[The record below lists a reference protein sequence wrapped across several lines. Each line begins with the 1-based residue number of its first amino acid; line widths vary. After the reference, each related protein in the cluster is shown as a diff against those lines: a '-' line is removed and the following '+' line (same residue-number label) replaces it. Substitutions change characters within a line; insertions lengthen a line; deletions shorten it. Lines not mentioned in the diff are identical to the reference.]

1 MVTNGGSEANYT
13 ALWGLLEKGDH
24 TAVMLPNYLQTWG
37 LARAY
42 GKAAN
47 AFYLVE
53 RMEGAR
59 MRWALDVDSL
69 KRSVTSKTRMIVV
82 TNPNNPTGAVLTESE
97 MDEIIRA
104 ARKVKAWLLVDEIYR
119 GAEVAG
125 PISPTFC
132 GRYDKLLVTSG
143 LSKAFGLP
151 GLRIGWIVAP
161 AKTVARLCQ
170 YRDYTT
176 LTPTYLSDRLARIVM
191 GSARRETVLART
203 RKIIREQ
210 LPRLEAWIHSH
221 DDIFTY
227 IPPIAGAIAFV
238 RYNLPISSSA
248 LFDKLRIEQSVLITP
263 GDHFGVKKYIR
274 VGYGYDID
282 RTLKGLARVD
292 ITLKQLAEKSSRSRA
307 ARSVLQRRGAA

>member
-1 MVTNGGSEANYT
+1 M
-13 ALWGLLEKGDH
+13 
-24 TAVMLPNYLQTWG
+24 
-37 LARAY
+37 
-42 GKAAN
+42 
-47 AFYLVE
+47 
-53 RMEGAR
+53 
-59 MRWALDVDSL
+59 
-69 KRSVTSKTRMIVV
+69 
-82 TNPNNPTGAVLTESE
+82 
-97 MDEIIRA
+97 
-104 ARKVKAWLLVDEIYR
+104 
-119 GAEVAG
+119 
-125 PISPTFC
+125 
-132 GRYDKLLVTSG
+132 
-143 LSKAFGLP
+143 
-151 GLRIGWIVAP
+151 RIGWIVAP

-210 LPRLEAWIHSH
+210 LPRLEGWIHSH